1 MKINECL
8 KRISDGCLDSLF
20 AELYTSENVDFQK
33 KRYIN
38 AVEKFSELYPERDDI
53 HIYSASGRTEIT
65 GNHTDHQHG
74 CVIAGA
80 VNLDTIGIASFH
92 NENTVRIQSEGY
104 DEISVV
110 LNDLG
115 IHENKNSSSEIVRGI
130 CAKFAG
136 MGVKINGFDM
146 YTTSDVLSGSGISSS
161 ASFETLVATAINCFY
176 NNGQADAVEI
186 AKIGQFA
193 ENVYFGKKSGLMDQL
208 VCSVGGFVFID
219 FKDIENPYIE
229 KVNADLSETGYKLI
243 ITDTKGSH
251 SDLTDDYVTV
261 RSEMESVAKYF
272 GKNVLREVDEK
283 IFWESIPDIRKKISD
298 RSVLRAVHFFD
309 DSRRA
314 EEEKNALSEN
324 RFEDFIRL
332 VNDSGNSSINLLQNL
347 YSCKNPCEQAIPL
360 AIMAGKRILGGRGA
374 VRVHGGGFAGTVQ
387 AFVPCEL
394 VNSYITEMNRI
405 FGDNSCSVL
414 TIRPVGS
421 IEII

>member
-8 KRISDGCLDSLF
+8 KRISNGCLDSLF

-38 AVEKFSELYPERDDI
+38 AVERFSELYPERDDI

-104 DEISVV
+104 DEISVA

-146 YTTSDVLSGSGISSS
+146 YTTSDVISGSGISSS

-332 VNDSGNSSINLLQNL
+332 VNDSGNSSMNLLQNL

-387 AFVPCEL
+387 SFVPCEL

>member
-20 AELYTSENVDFQK
+20 AKLYTSENVDFQK

-38 AVEKFSELYPERDDI
+38 AVENFSELYPERDDI

-92 NENTVRIQSEGY
+92 NENTIRIQSEGY
-104 DEISVV
+104 DEISVA

-176 NNGQADAVEI
+176 NNGQTDAVEI

-283 IFWESIPDIRKKISD
+283 IFWKSIPDIRKKISD

-332 VNDSGNSSINLLQNL
+332 VNDSGNSSMNLLQNL

>member
-1 MKINECL
+1 MKINEYL
-8 KRISDGCLDSLF
+8 KRISNGCLDSLF

-38 AVEKFSELYPERDDI
+38 AVERFSELYPERDDI

-104 DEISVV
+104 DEISVA

-115 IHENKNSSSEIVRGI
+115 IHENKNNSSEIVRGI
-130 CAKFAG
+130 CAKFSG
-136 MGVKINGFDM
+136 MDVKINGFDM

-332 VNDSGNSSINLLQNL
+332 VNDSGNSSMNLLQNL

-387 AFVPCEL
+387 SFVPCEL

>member
-8 KRISDGCLDSLF
+8 KRISNGCLDSLF
-20 AELYTSENVDFQK
+20 AELYTSENVNFQK

-104 DEISVV
+104 DEISVA

-115 IHENKNSSSEIVRGI
+115 IHENKNNSSEIVRGI

-298 RSVLRAVHFFD
+298 RSVLLAVHFFD

-332 VNDSGNSSINLLQNL
+332 VNDSGNSSMNLLQNL

-360 AIMAGKRILGGRGA
+360 AVMAGKRILGGRGA

>member
-104 DEISVV
+104 DEISVA

-130 CAKFAG
+130 CSKFAG

-332 VNDSGNSSINLLQNL
+332 VNDSGNSSMNLLQNL

-360 AIMAGKRILGGRGA
+360 AIMAGKRILNGRGA

>member
-219 FKDIENPYIE
+219 FKNIENPYIE

-283 IFWESIPDIRKKISD
+283 MLWESIPDIRKKISD

-332 VNDSGNSSINLLQNL
+332 VNDSGNSSMNLLQNL

>member
-8 KRISDGCLDSLF
+8 KRISNGCLDSLF

-38 AVEKFSELYPERDDI
+38 AVERFSELYPERDDI

-104 DEISVV
+104 DEISVA

-332 VNDSGNSSINLLQNL
+332 VNDSGNSSMNLLQNL

-360 AIMAGKRILGGRGA
+360 AVMAGKRILGGRGA

>member
-8 KRISDGCLDSLF
+8 KRISNGCLDSLF

-38 AVEKFSELYPERDDI
+38 AVERFSELYPERDDI

-104 DEISVV
+104 DEISVA

-115 IHENKNSSSEIVRGI
+115 IHENKNNSSEIVRGI

-219 FKDIENPYIE
+219 FKNIENPYIE

-332 VNDSGNSSINLLQNL
+332 VNDSGNSSMNLLQNL

-360 AIMAGKRILGGRGA
+360 AIMAGKRILGDRGA

>member
-104 DEISVV
+104 DEISVA

-219 FKDIENPYIE
+219 FKNIENPYIE

-332 VNDSGNSSINLLQNL
+332 VNDSGNSSMNLLQNL

-360 AIMAGKRILGGRGA
+360 AIMAGKRILNGRGA

>member
-104 DEISVV
+104 DEISVA

-176 NNGQADAVEI
+176 NNGQTDAVEI

-332 VNDSGNSSINLLQNL
+332 VNDSGNSSMNLLQNL

>member
-8 KRISDGCLDSLF
+8 KRISDGCLDSLL

-104 DEISVV
+104 DEISVA

-176 NNGQADAVEI
+176 NNGQTDAVEI

-314 EEEKNALSEN
+314 EKEKNALSEN

-332 VNDSGNSSINLLQNL
+332 VNDSGNSSMNLLQNL

>member
-8 KRISDGCLDSLF
+8 KRISNGCLDSLF

-38 AVEKFSELYPERDDI
+38 AVERFSELYPERDDI

-104 DEISVV
+104 DEISVA

-219 FKDIENPYIE
+219 FKNIENPYIE

-332 VNDSGNSSINLLQNL
+332 VNDSGNSSMNLLQNL

-360 AIMAGKRILGGRGA
+360 AIMAGKRILGDRGA

>member
-8 KRISDGCLDSLF
+8 KRISNGCLDSLF

-104 DEISVV
+104 DEISVA

-115 IHENKNSSSEIVRGI
+115 IHENKNNSSEIVRGI

-332 VNDSGNSSINLLQNL
+332 VNDSGNSSMNLLQNL

-360 AIMAGKRILGGRGA
+360 AIMAGKRILNGRGA

-387 AFVPCEL
+387 SFVPCEL

>member
-104 DEISVV
+104 DGISVA

-136 MGVKINGFDM
+136 MGVKITGFDM

-161 ASFETLVATAINCFY
+161 ASFETLVAIAINCFY

-283 IFWESIPDIRKKISD
+283 IFWENIPDIRKKISD

-332 VNDSGNSSINLLQNL
+332 VNDSGNSSMNLLQNL

-360 AIMAGKRILGGRGA
+360 AIMAGKRMLNGRGA

-394 VNSYITEMNRI
+394 ADSYITEMNRI

>member
-332 VNDSGNSSINLLQNL
+332 VNDSGNSSMNLLQNL

-360 AIMAGKRILGGRGA
+360 AIMAGKRILNGRGA

>member
-8 KRISDGCLDSLF
+8 KRISNGCLDSLF
-20 AELYTSENVDFQK
+20 AELYTSENVNFQK

-104 DEISVV
+104 DEISVA

-115 IHENKNSSSEIVRGI
+115 IHENKNNSSEIVRGI

-332 VNDSGNSSINLLQNL
+332 VNDSGNSSMNLLQNL

-360 AIMAGKRILGGRGA
+360 AVMAGKRILGGRGA

>member
-104 DEISVV
+104 DEISVA

-219 FKDIENPYIE
+219 FKNIENPYIE

-283 IFWESIPDIRKKISD
+283 IFWKSIPDIRKKISD

-332 VNDSGNSSINLLQNL
+332 VNDSGNSSMNLLQNL

>member
-8 KRISDGCLDSLF
+8 KRISNGCLDSLF

-38 AVEKFSELYPERDDI
+38 AVERFSELYPERDDI

-104 DEISVV
+104 DEISVA

-115 IHENKNSSSEIVRGI
+115 IHENKNNSSEIVRGI
-130 CAKFAG
+130 CAKFSG
-136 MGVKINGFDM
+136 MDVKINGFDM

-332 VNDSGNSSINLLQNL
+332 VNDSGNSSMNLLQNL

-387 AFVPCEL
+387 SFVPCEL

>member
-8 KRISDGCLDSLF
+8 KRISNGCLDSLF

-104 DEISVV
+104 DEISVA

-115 IHENKNSSSEIVRGI
+115 IHENKNNSSEIVRGI

-332 VNDSGNSSINLLQNL
+332 VNDSGNSSMNLLQNL

-387 AFVPCEL
+387 SFVPCEL

>member
-219 FKDIENPYIE
+219 FKNIENPYIE

-283 IFWESIPDIRKKISD
+283 MLWESIPDIRKKISD

-332 VNDSGNSSINLLQNL
+332 VNDSGNSSMNLLQNL
-347 YSCKNPCEQAIPL
+347 YSCKYPCEQAIPL

>member
-8 KRISDGCLDSLF
+8 KKISDGCLDSLF

-104 DEISVV
+104 DEISVA

-332 VNDSGNSSINLLQNL
+332 VNDSGNSSMNLLQNL

>member
-104 DEISVV
+104 DEISVA

-332 VNDSGNSSINLLQNL
+332 VNDSGNSSMNLLQNL

>member
-8 KRISDGCLDSLF
+8 KRISNGCLDSLF

-104 DEISVV
+104 DEISVA

-115 IHENKNSSSEIVRGI
+115 IHENKNNSSEIVRGI
-130 CAKFAG
+130 CAKFSG

-332 VNDSGNSSINLLQNL
+332 VNDSGNSSMNLLQNL

-360 AIMAGKRILGGRGA
+360 AVMAGKRILGGRGA

-394 VNSYITEMNRI
+394 VNSYITEMNII

>member
-8 KRISDGCLDSLF
+8 KRISNGCLDSLF

-104 DEISVV
+104 DEISVA

-219 FKDIENPYIE
+219 FKNIENPYIE

-332 VNDSGNSSINLLQNL
+332 VNDSGNSSMNLLQNL

>member
-8 KRISDGCLDSLF
+8 KRISNGCLDSLF

-104 DEISVV
+104 DEISVA

-115 IHENKNSSSEIVRGI
+115 IHENKNNSSEIVRGI

-332 VNDSGNSSINLLQNL
+332 VNDSGNSSMNLLQNL

>member
-8 KRISDGCLDSLF
+8 KRISNGCLDSLF

-38 AVEKFSELYPERDDI
+38 AVERFSELYPERDDI

-104 DEISVV
+104 DEISVA

-115 IHENKNSSSEIVRGI
+115 IHENKNNSSEIVRGI
-130 CAKFAG
+130 CAKFSG

-332 VNDSGNSSINLLQNL
+332 VNDSGNSSMNLLQNL

-360 AIMAGKRILGGRGA
+360 AIMAGKRILGACSR
-374 VRVHGGGFAGTVQ
+374 RWFCRNCSGF
-387 AFVPCEL
+387 
-394 VNSYITEMNRI
+394 
-405 FGDNSCSVL
+405 CSL
-414 TIRPVGS
+414 
-421 IEII
+421 

>member
-8 KRISDGCLDSLF
+8 KRISNGCLDSLF

-104 DEISVV
+104 DEISVA

-219 FKDIENPYIE
+219 FNDIENPYIE

-332 VNDSGNSSINLLQNL
+332 VNDSGNSSMNLLQNL

-360 AIMAGKRILGGRGA
+360 AVMAGKRILNGRGA

>member
-8 KRISDGCLDSLF
+8 KRISNGCLDSLF

-38 AVEKFSELYPERDDI
+38 AVERFSELYPERDDI

-104 DEISVV
+104 DEISVA

-115 IHENKNSSSEIVRGI
+115 IHENKNNSSEIVRGI

-219 FKDIENPYIE
+219 FKNIENPYIE
-229 KVNADLSETGYKLI
+229 KVNSDLSETGYKLI

-332 VNDSGNSSINLLQNL
+332 VNDSGNSSMNLLQNL

>member
-8 KRISDGCLDSLF
+8 KRISNGCLDSLF

-38 AVEKFSELYPERDDI
+38 AVERFSELYPERDDI

-104 DEISVV
+104 DEISVA

-115 IHENKNSSSEIVRGI
+115 IHENKNNSSEIVRGI

-332 VNDSGNSSINLLQNL
+332 VNDSGNSSMNLLQNL

>member
-104 DEISVV
+104 DEISVA

-176 NNGQADAVEI
+176 NNGQTDAVEI

-314 EEEKNALSEN
+314 EKEKNALSEN

-332 VNDSGNSSINLLQNL
+332 VNDSGNSSMNLLQNL

>member
-104 DEISVV
+104 DEISVA

-219 FKDIENPYIE
+219 FKNIENPYIE

-298 RSVLRAVHFFD
+298 RSVLRTVHFFD

-332 VNDSGNSSINLLQNL
+332 VNDSGNSSMNLLQNL

>member
-104 DEISVV
+104 DEISVA

-219 FKDIENPYIE
+219 FKNIENPYIE

-332 VNDSGNSSINLLQNL
+332 VNDSGNSSMNLLQNL

-360 AIMAGKRILGGRGA
+360 AIMAGKRILGGKGA

>member
-8 KRISDGCLDSLF
+8 KRISNGCLDSLF

-38 AVEKFSELYPERDDI
+38 AVERFSELYPERDDI

-104 DEISVV
+104 DEISVA

-115 IHENKNSSSEIVRGI
+115 IHENKNNSSEIVRGI

-219 FKDIENPYIE
+219 FKNIENPYIE

-332 VNDSGNSSINLLQNL
+332 VNDSGNSSMNLLQNL

>member
-20 AELYTSENVDFQK
+20 AELYTSENVDSQK
-33 KRYIN
+33 KRYIK

-92 NENTVRIQSEGY
+92 NENTVRIKSEGY
-104 DEISVV
+104 DEISISID
-110 LNDLG
+110 DLG
-115 IHENKNSSSEIVRGI
+115 IKENKNNSSEIVRGI
-130 CAKFAG
+130 CAKFSE

-176 NNGQADAVEI
+176 NNGKTNAVEI

-208 VCSVGGFVFID
+208 VCSVGGFVFLD
-219 FKDIENPYIE
+219 FKNIENPYIE
-229 KVNADLSETGYKLI
+229 KVDFDLSKTGYKLI
-243 ITDTKGSH
+243 ITDTKGNH

-261 RSEMESVAKYF
+261 RSEMDSVAKYF

-283 IFWESIPDIRKKISD
+283 MFWENIPDIRKKISD
-298 RSVLRAVHFFD
+298 RSVLRSVHFFD

-332 VNDSGNSSINLLQNL
+332 VNDSGNSSMNLLQNL

-360 AIMAGKRILGGRGA
+360 AIMAGKRILNGKGA
-374 VRVHGGGFAGTVQ
+374 MRVHGGGFAGTVQ

-394 VNSYITEMNRI
+394 VDSYTAEMNRI
-405 FGDNSCSVL
+405 FGNDSCSVL

>member
-104 DEISVV
+104 DGISVA

-136 MGVKINGFDM
+136 MGVKITGFDM

-161 ASFETLVATAINCFY
+161 ASFETLVAIAINCFY

-283 IFWESIPDIRKKISD
+283 IFWESIPDIREKTSD

-332 VNDSGNSSINLLQNL
+332 VNDSGNSSMNLLQNL

-360 AIMAGKRILGGRGA
+360 AIMAGKRMLNGRGA

-394 VNSYITEMNRI
+394 ADSYITEMNRI

>member
-8 KRISDGCLDSLF
+8 KRISNGCLDSLF

-38 AVEKFSELYPERDDI
+38 AVERFSELYPERDDI

-104 DEISVV
+104 DEISVA

-115 IHENKNSSSEIVRGI
+115 IHENKNNSSEIVRGI
-130 CAKFAG
+130 CAKFSG

-332 VNDSGNSSINLLQNL
+332 VNDSGNSSMNLLQNL

>member
-20 AELYTSENVDFQK
+20 SELYTSENVDFQK

-104 DEISVV
+104 DEISVA

-332 VNDSGNSSINLLQNL
+332 VNDSGNSSMNLLQNL

-360 AIMAGKRILGGRGA
+360 AIMAGKRILGGKGA

>member
-8 KRISDGCLDSLF
+8 KRISNGCLDSLF

-38 AVEKFSELYPERDDI
+38 AVERFSELYPERDDI

-104 DEISVV
+104 DEISVA

-332 VNDSGNSSINLLQNL
+332 VNDSGNSSMNLLQNL